1 MAKYFQP
8 SANLAVC
15 VLVLVLM
22 KMSVF
27 SSMSKVQNQ
36 GEKAMKQYYVS
47 RVGEDL
53 AEDIFPG
60 DIV

>member
-1 MAKYFQP
+1 
-8 SANLAVC
+8 
-15 VLVLVLM
+15 M

-27 SSMSKVQNQ
+27 SSMSKVQAQ
-36 GEKAMKQYYVS
+36 GQKAMRQYYVS

-60 DIV
+60 DIA